1 MASKTAK
8 LVPIDNGTGDVTP
21 LGLLQ
26 MAVQQKANVDQL
38 AKLFELQERWQAS
51 QACQAYNAAM
61 AKFKQRP
68 PMILKNKHS
77 MLDGMEYD
85 YATLD
90 HVTETITESLSAVG
104 ITHRWVVSQSPEIAV
119 TCVLTH
125 EMGHREE
132 TTLKALPDTSGTKN
146 SIQAIGS
153 TVTYL
158 QRYTLLAATGMAA
171 AGMDNDGRLPDE
183 EQRPTISEAQLLRC
197 LTSIKESPDLVTLQ
211 RNFVSAVRETHEIND
226 KDAEAQYIKAKDERK
241 RVLRALR

>member
-8 LVPIDNGTGDVTP
+8 LVPIDNGTVDVTP

-38 AKLFELQERWQAS
+38 TKLFELHERWQAG
-51 QACQAYNAAM
+51 QACQAFHAAM

-68 PMILKNKHS
+68 PKILKNKHS
-77 MLDGMEYD
+77 ILDGMEYEH
-85 YATLD
+85 ATLD
-90 HVTETITESLSAVG
+90 HVTEAITESLSTVG
-104 ITHRWVVSQSPEIAV
+104 IVHRWVVSQSHEIAV

-132 TTLKALPDTSGTKN
+132 TTLNALPDTSGSKN

-158 QRYTLLAATGMAA
+158 ERYTLLAATGMAA
-171 AGMDNDGRLPDE
+171 AGMDNDGRSADE
-183 EQRPTISEAQLLRC
+183 EQKPRISEARLLEG
-197 LTSIKESPDLVTLQ
+197 LTSIKEAPDLVTVQ
-211 RNFVSAVRETHEIND
+211 RNFLSVVREAQQIND
-226 KDAEAQYIKAKDERK
+226 KDAEARYIKAKDERK

>member
-8 LVPIDNGTGDVTP
+8 LVPIDNGTVDVTP

-38 AKLFELQERWQAS
+38 TKLFELHERWQAG
-51 QACQAYNAAM
+51 QACQAFHAAM

-68 PMILKNKHS
+68 PKILKNKHS
-77 MLDGMEYD
+77 ILDGMEYD
-85 YATLD
+85 HATLD
-90 HVTETITESLSAVG
+90 HVTEAITESLSAVG
-104 ITHRWVVSQSPEIAV
+104 ITHRWVVSQSHEIAV
-119 TCVLTH
+119 TCALTH

-132 TTLKALPDTSGTKN
+132 TTLSALPDTSGNKN

-158 QRYTLLAATGMAA
+158 ERYTLLAATGMAA
-171 AGMDNDGRLPDE
+171 AGTDNDGRSADE
-183 EQRPTISEAQLLRC
+183 EQKPKISEARLLEG
-197 LTSIKESPDLVTLQ
+197 LTSIKEAPDLVTVQ
-211 RNFVSAVRETHEIND
+211 RNFLSVVREAHQIND